1 MTDREDRPIVIGS
14 STGVSI
20 MARPAPGSR
29 SSMQS
34 MSLTKNDAL
43 DVLEALAVVL
53 GFRLVRLPSGALV
66 LERSPRAGD
75 TRLHPKKRKK
85 KATP

>member
-43 DVLEALAVVL
+43 DVLEGLAIVL
-53 GFRLVRLPSGALV
+53 GFRLARVHGALV
-66 LERSPRAGD
+66 LERLPSPRD
-75 TRLHPKKRKK
+75 TRLFPGRRK